1 MVDDFTDLDVVDV
14 IDVIDVVDV
23 IELIEDVEDDVDFM
37 DCKDVDFFI
46 KSLAAS
52 NPMELFS
59 FNINVAILIF
69 CGIATVQRY

>member
-1 MVDDFTDLDVVDV
+1 MLDDFIDLEDLDV

-23 IELIEDVEDDVDFM
+23 IVDVEDDVDCM

-46 KSLAAS
+46 KHLAAS

-59 FNINVAILIF
+59 FNTSVAILIF

>member
-1 MVDDFTDLDVVDV
+1 MGDFIDLSDLGV
-14 IDVIDVVDV
+14 IDVVEVDVVDV
-23 IELIEDVEDDVDFM
+23 IEDIDDVDFM

-59 FNINVAILIF
+59 FNISVAILIF

>member
-1 MVDDFTDLDVVDV
+1 MVNDFTDLEDLGV

-23 IELIEDVEDDVDFM
+23 IEDVEDDVDFM

-59 FNINVAILIF
+59 FNISVAILIF